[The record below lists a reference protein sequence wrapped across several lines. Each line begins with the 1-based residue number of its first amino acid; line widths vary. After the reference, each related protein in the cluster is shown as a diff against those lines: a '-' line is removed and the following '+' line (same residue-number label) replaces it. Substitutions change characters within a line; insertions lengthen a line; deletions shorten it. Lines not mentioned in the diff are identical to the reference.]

1 MGETVTN
8 AEVSLNSI
16 PKAFKDYTSVGEW
29 EKVLQQ
35 SLQKYTSV

>member
-1 MGETVTN
+1 MGEIVTN
-8 AEVSLNSI
+8 TEVSLNSI
-16 PKAFKDYTSVGEW
+16 PKVFKNYISVGEW